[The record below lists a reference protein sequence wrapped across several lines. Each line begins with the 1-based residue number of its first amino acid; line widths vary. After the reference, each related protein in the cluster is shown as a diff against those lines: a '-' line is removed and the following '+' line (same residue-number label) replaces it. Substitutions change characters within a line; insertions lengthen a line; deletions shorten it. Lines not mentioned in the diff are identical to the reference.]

1 MPEKIIL
8 NEQRGII
15 EVSSYGIVTKQDIMN
30 TVDAALKIT
39 RGKGINKVL
48 VDTREQTA
56 MPDSS
61 EVVDIFS
68 DFPDDFKVAMLVSEE
83 QPTAK
88 GVAFLETVAVNRF
101 FNYRIFSSEE
111 QALAWLNE

>member
-1 MPEKIIL
+1 MPEKITL

-15 EVSSYGIVTKQDIMN
+15 EVSSYGVVTKQEIMN

-39 RGKGINKVL
+39 RGRGINKVL

-61 EVVDIFS
+61 EIVEIFS

-83 QPTAK
+83 QPTLK
-88 GVAFLETVAVNRF
+88 SIAFFETVAVNRF
-101 FNYRIFSSEE
+101 FKYRIFSSEE
-111 QALAWLNE
+111 DALAWLNE